1 MKKTTRLG
9 HRETLTLLIMIISG
23 KIFLSLPRNL
33 IFLGDSAGWLII
45 LLSGLISVGLFHLIY
60 ALIRKFPEDN
70 LFQIARR
77 LTGKYLGAGLGLLL
91 FGFFLIDAAL
101 LIRQFAESFILAI
114 LPRTPI
120 SVITIIFLILL
131 MYSTLLGIETL
142 SRVAWFLG
150 PYLLLALIIIFLF
163 ALPKNPQ
170 QLLPLLGAGPL
181 PLCKQGLLHISNYA
195 EIILLLVLAPLIRQK
210 EKIYKIGLWGLIISI
225 VIFTGI
231 TANIIMTF
239 NYAAAADLAFPV
251 FQLTRLIS
259 LGEFIQRTEALFVF
273 LWFFT
278 AGLQMSGLFYG
289 TVISFSETFQIR
301 EYRPLVFPLAVLIF
315 AISMFPQSMTETNYF
330 DYFLC
335 SPYYS
340 LITFGIPAL
349 LWLLSLIKSK
359 RGASHA

>member
-1 MKKTTRLG
+1 MEKTNRLG
-9 HRETLTLLIMIISG
+9 HRETLTLLIMVISG

-45 LLSGLISVGLFHLIY
+45 LLSGLMSVGLFHLIY
-60 ALIRKFPEDN
+60 ALIRKYPEDN

-77 LTGKYLGAGLGLLL
+77 LTGNYLGTGLGLLV

-120 SVITIIFLILL
+120 SVIMIIFLILL
-131 MYSTLLGIETL
+131 MYAALLGIETL
-142 SRVAWFLG
+142 SRVSWFFG
-150 PYLLLALIIIFLF
+150 PYLLLALIIVFF
-163 ALPKNPQ
+163 CALPNDPQ
-170 QLLPLLGAGPL
+170 ELLPLLGPGPL

-195 EIILLLVLAPLIRQK
+195 EIILLLIWAPLIRQK
-210 EKIYKIGLWGLIISI
+210 EKIYKIGLWGLVISI

-239 NYAAAADLAFPV
+239 NYVSAANLAFPV

-259 LGEFIQRTEALFVF
+259 LGEFIQRTEAVFVF

-278 AGLQMSGLFYG
+278 AGIQMSGLFYG
-289 TVISFSETFQIR
+289 TVVSFSETFRIR
-301 EYRPLVFPLAVLIF
+301 EYRPLIFPLAVLVF
-315 AISMFPQSMTETNYF
+315 AISMLPRSMTETNYF
-330 DYFLC
+330 VDN
-335 SPYYS
+335 PYYS
-340 LITFGIPAL
+340 LVTFGIPAL
-349 LWLLSLIKSK
+349 LWLLSIIKPQ
-359 RGASHA
+359 RGAAHA